1 MDKKFYRTTMIVGAI
16 LFIIGIILI
25 FGATDIGRELAYHAI
40 QANGGSMDTEEY
52 MFIMKSQTLS
62 FQLVGTV
69 CSIVGGIGV
78 LLFGYK
84 SNC

>member
-1 MDKKFYRTTMIVGAI
+1 
-16 LFIIGIILI
+16 
-25 FGATDIGRELAYHAI
+25 
-40 QANGGSMDTEEY
+40 MDTEEY